1 MGDRATV
8 LLYSQD
14 ERGYSYSPV
23 IYTHWM
29 GSNVEETVS
38 KMQRMYMEND
48 TNRDWNPQFRQ
59 EIERVFPILCA
70 YMGKDGHNPSVYN
83 FDTALDFVDKLPK
96 ANDMPIIADDWGLY
110 LINVMTLDG
119 VWSSYSWDEVS

>member
-14 ERGYSYSPV
+14 ETGYSYSPV

-38 KMQRMYMEND
+38 KMQRMYLESDVDRNS
-48 TNRDWNPQFRQ
+48 NPHMRQ

-70 YMGKDGHNPSVYN
+70 YMGKDGHRPSVYN
-83 FDTALDFVDKLPK
+83 FDTALEFTDKLPK
-96 ANDMPIIADDWGLY
+96 ANDMPIMASDWGLY

-119 VWSSYSWDEVS
+119 AWRNYSWDEVL

>member
-8 LLYSQD
+8 ILYSQD
-14 ERGYSYSPV
+14 ETGYSCSPV
-23 IYTHWM
+23 IYSHWM

-38 KMQRMYMEND
+38 KMQRMYLEND
-48 TNRDWNPQFRQ
+48 ADRNISPQFRQ

-83 FDTALDFVDKLPK
+83 FDNALDFTQELPT
-96 ANDMPIIADDWGLY
+96 ANDMPIMADDWGLY
-110 LINVMTLDG
+110 LINVITLDG
-119 VWSSYSWDEVS
+119 FWSEFSWDEVS

>member
-14 ERGYSYSPV
+14 ETGYSYSPV
-23 IYTHWM
+23 IYTHWK
-29 GSNVEETVS
+29 GADVEETVS
-38 KMQRMYMEND
+38 KMQRMYLESDVDRNS
-48 TNRDWNPQFRQ
+48 NPYMRQ

-70 YMGKDGHNPSVYN
+70 YMGKDGHSPSVYN
-83 FDTALDFVDKLPK
+83 FDTALEFTDKLPK
-96 ANDMPIIADDWGLY
+96 ANDMPVHASDWGLY

-119 VWSSYSWDEVS
+119 AWRNYSWDEVL

>member
-14 ERGYSYSPV
+14 ETGYSYSPV
-23 IYTHWM
+23 IYTHWK
-29 GSNVEETVS
+29 GADVEETVS
-38 KMQRMYMEND
+38 KMQRMYMESD
-48 TNRDWNPQFRQ
+48 VDRDHNPQMRQ

-83 FDTALDFVDKLPK
+83 FDTALEFTDKLPK
-96 ANDMPIIADDWGLY
+96 ANDMPIIADD
-110 LINVMTLDG
+110 
-119 VWSSYSWDEVS
+119 

>member
-29 GSNVEETVS
+29 GSNVVETVS
-38 KMQRMYMEND
+38 KMQRMYSESD
-48 TNRDWNPQFRQ
+48 VDRDSNPYMRQ

-70 YMGKDGHNPSVYN
+70 YMGKDGHRPSVYN
-83 FDTALDFVDKLPK
+83 FDTALEFTDKLPK
-96 ANDMPIIADDWGLY
+96 ANDMPVHASDWGLY

-119 VWSSYSWDEVS
+119 AWRNYSWDEVL